1 MSQAI
6 PVLRD
11 QEPDPRDTARPAGP
25 RSTGGAARRESGGT
39 TASAKESAQQRSVQ
53 QQSAQQRSTQQ
64 SRNESVRIGRAD
76 AAAPAERVTRASQV
90 GNTALVENVNTAP
103 TADAASL
110 VGTVPLETAPMSYAT
125 PLEYT
130 AALDDEDTAQAEL
143 TVGLAEP
150 VPTGNDRLRQLRLR
164 RFWTQAE
171 FAAAFEARSRQ
182 IGRPLSLSVRQ
193 VRRWESDNPPLPLPA
208 YQAVLEALYGIPIE
222 AMGFQPSWVRRDG
235 ERSAPRADGGA
246 GGARASQDDPE
257 RQDPVKRRQ
266 FVAGALAAGCAAA
279 VGDRLRESERPAGPT
294 AAPAAASGPGFP
306 GVYGDLASLNGYSA
320 IAGQHRALYWSVP
333 SAAMF
338 APVAAHTEL
347 GLGLL
352 RRAGSPALRTR
363 LAAPVA
369 LTALLAARLAFFDLR
384 QPQLAEGYFT
394 VALDTAREAANR
406 PLTAAVLAHMA
417 FVPAYAGR
425 PRRARELMAQAHRQA
440 RGMAG
445 PLQTSWMYAVEAEL
459 EAKGG
464 GGAVARDLISR
475 SEDEL
480 ARAES
485 GPVAPKFAT
494 VASARA
500 SADAADGAE
509 PDWLD
514 FFDAARLTGFKG
526 FCALATGR
534 PAEAATAL
542 ESSLRAMPLEGSK
555 QRSVALADLAG
566 ARLAQGEPEE
576 AARLLGGAIGQL
588 KAQWY
593 ATGVDR
599 VDTVRRRL
607 GSSGIPLRTIAP
619 LDEARRTLELSR
631 PA

>member
-1 MSQAI
+1 MSHAI

-11 QEPDPRDTARPAGP
+11 QEPDPR
-25 RSTGGAARRESGGT
+25 
-39 TASAKESAQQRSVQ
+39 K
-53 QQSAQQRSTQQ
+53 
-64 SRNESVRIGRAD
+64 N
-76 AAAPAERVTRASQV
+76 AAPPESLKNSLKNTVPA
-90 GNTALVENVNTAP
+90 GNTAPA
-103 TADAASL
+103 
-110 VGTVPLETAPMSYAT
+110 
-125 PLEYT
+125 
-130 AALDDEDTAQAEL
+130 
-143 TVGLAEP
+143 
-150 VPTGNDRLRQLRLR
+150 GNDRLRQLRLR

-208 YQAVLEALYGIPIE
+208 YQAVLEALFGIPIE

-235 ERSAPRADGGA
+235 ERSAPPAVGGA
-246 GGARASQDDPE
+246 GGTRSSQDDPE

-266 FVAGALAAGCAAA
+266 FVAGALAAGCTAA
-279 VGDRLRESERPAGPT
+279 VGDRLREAGRPDGAAAAPHVPAGP
-294 AAPAAASGPGFP
+294 GYP
-306 GVYGDLASLNGYSA
+306 GVYGDLASLNGYSL
-320 IAGQHRALYWSVP
+320 IATQHRALYWSV
-333 SAAMF
+333 SAAAMF
-338 APVAAHTEL
+338 APVAAHAEL

-394 VALDTAREAANR
+394 VALDTAREAADR
-406 PLTAAVLAHMA
+406 RLTAAVLAHMA

-425 PRRARELMAQAHRQA
+425 PRRARELMAQAHRQG

-445 PLQTSWMYAVEAEL
+445 PLQTAWMYAVEAEV
-459 EAKGG
+459 EARGG

-480 ARAES
+480 ARVGSDPAAPEFGAAAPAGAAFAGARS
-485 GPVAPKFAT
+485 TSTATTNTAAGP
-494 VASARA
+494 
-500 SADAADGAE
+500 ADLDE

-514 FFDAARLTGFKG
+514 FFDAARLTGFRG
-526 FCALATGR
+526 YCALATGR
-534 PAEAATAL
+534 PTEAATAL
-542 ESSLRAMPLEGSK
+542 EATLRAMPLEGSK

-566 ARLAQGEPEE
+566 ARLAQREPEE

-588 KAQWY
+588 RAQWY

-599 VDTVRRRL
+599 VDSVRRRL
-607 GSSGIPLRTIAP
+607 GSSRVPLRTVTT
-619 LDEARRTLELSR
+619 LDEARRTLELNR